1 MSVLNKV
8 IEIQN
13 SLNARIIGQ
22 EDVIQNIILAVLCN
36 GNVLLEGNPGT
47 GKTTTIKNLASLLS
61 ANLGRIQFTP
71 DLLPSD
77 VTGGEVFE
85 DGKIQFQRGPIF
97 NNLVLADEINRSP
110 AKVQSALLEAMEERH
125 VTVNGKTY
133 PLPEL
138 FMVLATQNPV
148 EQEGTYPLPEAQLD
162 RFIFKLLLEYPSK
175 DNEKKIMELMR
186 DNTSNSPLA
195 PMSEE
200 NVIFSARKEIESI
213 HSSEAIGQYIVDL
226 VDITRSPEKISSDY
240 GRYLKLGLSSRASL
254 SLDKASKAF
263 AWLSGSEFVS
273 PEHVRAIIKP
283 VLRHRLYLS
292 FEAYTD
298 GVSADNIIDHIM
310 DSITVL

>member
-1 MSVLNKV
+1 MTVLNK
-8 IEIQN
+8 IKDIQEA
-13 SLNARIIGQ
+13 LNKRIIGQ
-22 EDVIQNIILAVLCN
+22 SDVIENIILAVLCN
-36 GNVLLEGNPGT
+36 GNLLLEGNPGT
-47 GKTTTIKNLASLLS
+47 GKTTTIKNLASLLA

-85 DGKIQFQRGPIF
+85 NGKIEFQQGPIF

-133 PLPEL
+133 NLPKL
-138 FMVLATQNPV
+138 FMVLATQNPI

-162 RFIFKLLLEYPSK
+162 RFIFKLILEYPSK
-175 DNEKKIMELMR
+175 ENERKIMELMR
-186 DNTSNSPLA
+186 QDIAQSPLDA
-195 PMSEE
+195 ISDES
-200 NVIFSARKEIESI
+200 VIFLARKEVQEV
-213 HSSEAIGQYIVDL
+213 HSSDAIGQYIVDL
-226 VDITRSPEKISSDY
+226 VDITRTPEKISNDY

-254 SLDKASKAF
+254 SLDKASKAK
-263 AWLSGSEFVS
+263 AWLSGSDFVS
-273 PEHVRAIIKP
+273 PEHVRSIIKP

-298 GVSADNIIDHIM
+298 GISADNIIDHIM
-310 DSITVL
+310 DSTAVL